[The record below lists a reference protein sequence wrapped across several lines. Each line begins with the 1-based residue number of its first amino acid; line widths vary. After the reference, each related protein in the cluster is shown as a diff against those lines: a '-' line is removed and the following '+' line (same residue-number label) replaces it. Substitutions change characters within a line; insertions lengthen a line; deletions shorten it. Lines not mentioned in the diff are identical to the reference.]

1 MERLLLQQL
10 LDWKKR
16 DKRKPILLDGAR
28 QTGKSYLLEKL
39 FGAHFIQVVRLD
51 FLEQPHFADLFT
63 DSLRPDDILANIEL
77 ALDLAIDRKNALIIF
92 DEVGECQAAVNSL
105 KFFAEQ
111 KPDMFICASGS
122 NVGLLASFPVGKVE
136 LLELYPLTFEEFLWA
151 AQQPRLVKAFEE
163 LNLSKVA
170 HEKLFSVLI
179 DYYFVGGMPE
189 AVDAWFNSH
198 GDPSII
204 ERTGRVSSVH
214 DALIAGY
221 ERDFGKYSDKI
232 SAQQINAVFR
242 NIPKQLAQHV
252 DDSVKRFKFK
262 DVIKNVSRYQQL
274 AGPIDWLEKCKLV
287 SKCHPID
294 SQPKSPLPALSKD
307 NIFKLFF
314 FDIGLLGHLL
324 GLSYREHREQ
334 GFSYKGYIAENFV
347 QNEWVAQQGGPTYSW
362 EYARSEIEF
371 LFKSSTDALIPV
383 EVKSGKR
390 TRAKSLSVYVGRYSP
405 QKTINLVGSTG
416 CLDDPKALVLP
427 LYFASKVTQLA

>member
-390 TRAKSLSVYVGRYSP
+390 TRAKSLSVYVDRYSP
-405 QKTINLVGSTG
+405 QETIKLVGSTG
-416 CLDDPKALVLP
+416 CVDDPKALVLP

>member
-1 MERLLLQQL
+1 
-10 LDWKKR
+10 
-16 DKRKPILLDGAR
+16 
-28 QTGKSYLLEKL
+28 
-39 FGAHFIQVVRLD
+39 
-51 FLEQPHFADLFT
+51 
-63 DSLRPDDILANIEL
+63 
-77 ALDLAIDRKNALIIF
+77 
-92 DEVGECQAAVNSL
+92 
-105 KFFAEQ
+105 
-111 KPDMFICASGS
+111 
-122 NVGLLASFPVGKVE
+122 

-324 GLSYREHREQ
+324 GLSYREHRDQ

-371 LFKSSTDALIPV
+371 LFKSPTDALIPV

-390 TRAKSLSVYVGRYSP
+390 TRAKSLSVYVDRYSP
-405 QKTINLVGSTG
+405 QKTIKLVGSTG
-416 CLDDPKALVLP
+416 FVDDPKALVLP